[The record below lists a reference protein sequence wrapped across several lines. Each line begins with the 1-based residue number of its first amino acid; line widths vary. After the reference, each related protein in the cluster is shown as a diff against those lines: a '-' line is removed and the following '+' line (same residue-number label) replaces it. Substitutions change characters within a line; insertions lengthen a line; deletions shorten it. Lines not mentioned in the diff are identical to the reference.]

1 VAVYKRSYR
10 PYEGPLTSE
19 RWRFLV
25 VARYALQE
33 LVESRVLMAFV
44 VMCLFPFLVEAAGIY
59 VSNNPAARAL
69 LRITGGPDTMRTEFF
84 AGALSVQGTL
94 AFILAAWVAPVLVS
108 PDLVNGALPLYL
120 SRPFS
125 RAEYVLGKAVALFTL
140 LSVVTWVPG
149 LALFALQAGLAESG
163 WLVSNLRVA
172 WATLLGSWIWI
183 SVLTLLGLALSAWIR
198 WRLVAST
205 SLFGVFFMGSAFGE
219 VWREVLRDPWG
230 RLANLPYLIG
240 VVWVDLFGIDTA
252 AAVAR
257 EALEALDHRRVGEL
271 PTWAAWAGLVAACAL
286 CLWLLAKRLRAREV
300 VS

>member
-1 VAVYKRSYR
+1 MAVYKRSYR
-10 PYEGPLTSE
+10 PYAGPLTSE

-44 VMCLFPFLVEAAGIY
+44 VMCLFPFLAEAAAIY
-59 VSNNPAARAL
+59 VANSEAARAL
-69 LRITGGPDTMRTEFF
+69 LQVSGNPVPMRTEFF
-84 AGALSVQGTL
+84 VVTLTWQGTL
-94 AFILAAWVAPVLVS
+94 AFILTAWVAPALVS

-125 RAEYVLGKAVALFTL
+125 RAEYLLGKALALLAL
-140 LSVVTWVPG
+140 LSLVTWVPG
-149 LALFALQAGLAESG
+149 LALFALQAGLGESG
-163 WLVSNLRVA
+163 WLSANLRVA
-172 WATLLGSWIWI
+172 WATLLGAWIWI
-183 SVLTLLGLALSAWIR
+183 SVLALLGLALSAWIR

-205 SLFGVFFMGSAFGE
+205 ALFGVFFMGSAFGE

-240 VVWVDLFGIDTA
+240 VVWIDLFGIVPA
-252 AAVAR
+252 PEVAR
-257 EALEALDHRRVGEL
+257 EVRAFGEL
-271 PTWAAWAGLVAACAL
+271 PTWAAWAGLLATCAF
-286 CLWLLAKRLRAREV
+286 CLWLLDKRLRAREV

>member
-1 VAVYKRSYR
+1 LAVYKRSYR
-10 PYEGPLTSE
+10 PYAGPLTSE

-25 VARYALQE
+25 VPRYALQE

-44 VMCLFPFLVEAAGIY
+44 VMCLFPFLAEAVGIY
-59 VSNNPAARAL
+59 VANSEAARAL
-69 LRITGGPDTMRTEFF
+69 LRISGGPDPLRTEFF
-84 AGALSVQGTL
+84 AGALTVQGTL
-94 AFILAAWVAPVLVS
+94 AFVLTAWVAPVLVS

-125 RAEYVLGKAVALFTL
+125 RAEYLLGKAVALVAL

-149 LALFALQAGLAESG
+149 LTLFALQAGLAESS
-163 WLVSNLRVA
+163 WLWSHLRVA
-172 WATLLGSWIWI
+172 WAILLGSWIWI
-183 SVLTLLGLALSAWIR
+183 SVLTLLGLSLSAWIR

-205 SLFGVFFMGSAFGE
+205 ALFGVFFMGSAFGE

-240 VVWVDLFGIDTA
+240 VVWLDLFGIVTPPPE
-252 AAVAR
+252 VAR
-257 EALEALDHRRVGEL
+257 EAAALGEL
-271 PTWAAWAGLVAACAL
+271 PTWAAWAGLLATCAL

>member
-1 VAVYKRSYR
+1 MAVYKRSYR
-10 PYEGPLTSE
+10 PYAGPLTSE

-25 VARYALQE
+25 VPRYALQE

-44 VMCLFPFLVEAAGIY
+44 VMCLFPFLAEAAGIY
-59 VSNNPAARAL
+59 IANSEAARAL
-69 LRITGGPDTMRTEFF
+69 LHVSGNPDPMRTEFF
-84 AGALSVQGTL
+84 AATLTVQGTL
-94 AFILAAWVAPVLVS
+94 AFILTAWVAPVLVS

-125 RAEYVLGKAVALFTL
+125 RAEYLLGKALALIAL

-149 LALFALQAGLAESG
+149 LTLFALQAGLAESG
-163 WLVSNLRVA
+163 WLWSNLRVA
-172 WATLLGSWIWI
+172 WATLLSSWIWI
-183 SVLTLLGLALSAWIR
+183 AVLALLGLSLSAWIR

-205 SLFGVFFMGSAFGE
+205 SLFAVFFMGFAFGE

-240 VVWVDLFGIDTA
+240 VVGLDLFGIDMPAGA
-252 AAVAR
+252 AGAAQ
-257 EALEALDHRRVGEL
+257 ALGEL
-271 PTWAAWAGLVAACAL
+271 PTWAAWAGLVATCAV
-286 CLWLLAKRLRAREV
+286 CVWLLDKRLRAREV